1 MSEGETPAPSSL
13 KEASYLSPIEV
24 QSLMNECN
32 HLHLENARLRDLV
45 CWLRTQLEG
54 LSPHEAGVSTGMVIL
69 EPHADF
75 FARKEMEDAWD
86 IVIQQ
91 KLIEHIEG
99 EMGES
104 NDE

>member
-1 MSEGETPAPSSL
+1 MSEGETPTPSPPVEHASHIANRMSPTEV
-13 KEASYLSPIEV
+13 KELI
-24 QSLMNECN
+24 QECN

-45 CWLRTQLEG
+45 CWLRGQFEG
-54 LSPHEAGVSTGMVIL
+54 MQNGMLTLSE
-69 EPHADF
+69 EDF

-86 IVIQQ
+86 IMIQQ